1 MEPKVTFVNQPDPYK
16 FVKTMSELLSRRF
29 DADVKIT
36 LTPISDMANEENGQ
50 SA

>member
-16 FVKTMSELLSRRF
+16 IVKTMSELLSRRF
-29 DADVKIT
+29 DADIKIT
-36 LTPISDMANEENGQ
+36 LTPISEVEREQNGQ